1 MTRLHRPAAPLL
13 VAAVSCFLGAMA
25 PAAQAQSAAP
35 WFARAT
41 VAMLHDTNYLRL
53 ADGAAAP
60 AGYSKADTV
69 ASGTLAAG
77 FNHLFGAGQRAYA
90 NAELRSNRVLNNSL
104 FDNQGWRAV
113 AGLDW
118 RTSGIVSGELRVL
131 TDRSLAAFDT
141 GTAGVL
147 GQANLLTLSQADAVF
162 RVGRTVGLNAE
173 AALGWRE
180 VDYSAAVYDSREF
193 HEGSASVG
201 LRYRPSE
208 RSSIGLGVRE
218 TRGSYPRY
226 RDLGGGLY
234 QADDYT
240 GRFVDLTATY
250 SVTGKSE
257 LRARLSSGRTRH
269 ENAVQSDFS
278 GLTGSVDWRWRPTG
292 KLAFTTTLTRE
303 PSQDAY
309 FLSSAA
315 GTLPLEYSRVAT
327 SLRVG
332 ADYAAT
338 ERFRLRASLSGT
350 HRELTQTLP
359 IGVGGVF
366 VLNGSDRIVVAGL
379 GASWQPG
386 RLLTLGCDV
395 GHEIRRGQP
404 PLSADITSS
413 SIGCQLQ
420 VLLEGRS
427 LEGR

>member
-1 MTRLHRPAAPLL
+1 MA
-13 VAAVSCFLGAMA
+13 AMA

-69 ASGTLAAG
+69 VSGTLAAG
-77 FNHLFGAGQRAYA
+77 FNQLFGAGQRAYA
-90 NAELRSNRVLNNSL
+90 NAELRANRVLNNTL

-118 RTSGIVSGELRVL
+118 RTAGIVSGELRVL
-131 TDRSLAAFDT
+131 TDRGLAAFDT
-141 GTAGVL
+141 GTADVL
-147 GQANLLTLSQADAVF
+147 GQANLVTLSQADAVF
-162 RVGRTVGLNAE
+162 RIGRNVGLNAE
-173 AALGWRE
+173 TAFGWRE
-180 VDYSAAVYDSREF
+180 VDYSAAFYDSREF
-193 HEGSASVG
+193 HEGSASAG
-201 LRYRPSE
+201 LRYRPSD
-208 RSSIGLGVRE
+208 RSSIGVGVRG

-226 RDLGGGLY
+226 RDLGGGLF

-309 FLSSAA
+309 FLASAV
-315 GTLPLEYSRVAT
+315 GTVPLEFSRVSTA
-327 SLRVG
+327 LRVA
-332 ADYAAT
+332 ADYALT
-338 ERFRLRASLSGT
+338 ERVRVRASVAGT

-359 IGVGGVF
+359 AGTGGLI
-366 VLNGSDRIVVAGL
+366 VLNGTDRTVVAGL

-386 RLLTLGCDV
+386 RLLTLGCDI
-395 GHEIRRGQP
+395 GHEVRRGQP
-404 PLSADITSS
+404 PLSADVTSS
-413 SIGCQLQ
+413 SLGCSLQ
-420 VLLEGRS
+420 VLLEGRR